1 MKVNNLLFHRKIFVS
16 DRCKNLISE
25 FSNHFYKEGG
35 KRDGEV
41 EKVNDDALDALR
53 YLIFSYSSPKSKTKK
68 ESKYIKKYKETH
80 RKEIIEAYKSNI

>member
-1 MKVNNLLFHRKIFVS
+1 MSNRRAGILKVNNLLFNRKIFIS

-25 FSNHFYKEGG
+25 FENHFYKEGG

-53 YLIFSYSSPKSKTKK
+53 YLIFSY
-68 ESKYIKKYKETH
+68 
-80 RKEIIEAYKSNI
+80 N